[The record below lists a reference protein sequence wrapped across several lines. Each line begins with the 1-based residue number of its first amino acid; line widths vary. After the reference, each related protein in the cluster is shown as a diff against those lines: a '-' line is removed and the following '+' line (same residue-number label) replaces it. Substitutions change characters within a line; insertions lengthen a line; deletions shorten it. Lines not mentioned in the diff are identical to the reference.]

1 MNKLIAIPALAL
13 AVGLSL
19 AACGPVKSAPEHV
32 TPIPPASVALT
43 PAPVSPPPPSASY
56 ATGSAPA
63 PTATTAPPAA
73 TPAPTQTPALAPASD
88 TEGPGALNPAVTQQ
102 TIHST
107 ICISGW
113 TGTVR
118 PPESYTYA
126 IKKEQLAARGIY
138 SVRGYQEDHVIA
150 LELGGAPWALAN
162 LRPITTAANQA
173 KALIEDQLRRE
184 VCDGE
189 VTLAQARSEDHYPA

>member
-1 MNKLIAIPALAL
+1 MRPGKVSTGARYPD
-13 AVGLSL
+13 
-19 AACGPVKSAPEHV
+19 
-32 TPIPPASVALT
+32 TASVGRT
-43 PAPVSPPPPSASY
+43 DTGSGVPAPAVASY